1 MRNAFGIGDHPVP
14 ISKSRSR
21 DRSGIA
27 GGAREVKFISCRA
40 VARER
45 PRAWRTI
52 FSSRCREAREAR
64 DTES

>member
-1 MRNAFGIGDHPVP
+1 MKEKSSFWPMRNAFGIGDHPVP

-27 GGAREVKFISCRA
+27 GIGGIGGAREIKFISCHA

-45 PRAWRTI
+45 PRA
-52 FSSRCREAREAR
+52 
-64 DTES
+64 